1 MIFYGL
7 SVARNCLRP
16 NTAPLTLLAIKRG
29 LLCIFAKKLKGRHFM
44 GQNYLILNL
53 KKFNFIIY
61 FDKRLVKINVNKKS
75 KKKRK
80 NIFNGP

>member
-29 LLCIFAKKLKGRHFM
+29 LLCIFAKKLKGCHFM
-44 GQNYLILNL
+44 GQNSTGL
-53 KKFNFIIY
+53 KFSITIEF
-61 FDKRLVKINVNKKS
+61 
-75 KKKRK
+75 
-80 NIFNGP
+80 